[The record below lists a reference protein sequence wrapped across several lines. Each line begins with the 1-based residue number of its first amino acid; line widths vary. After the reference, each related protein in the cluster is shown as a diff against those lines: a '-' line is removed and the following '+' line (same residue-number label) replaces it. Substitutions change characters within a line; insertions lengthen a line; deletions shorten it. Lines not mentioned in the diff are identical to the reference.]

1 MPLNPSPEVDGQAA
15 AAAPEGRGAS
25 EAAFLTAYDPSAH
38 PPLAVTV
45 DLALLTIRAGRL
57 AVVLVR
63 RGGHPHRGRWALP
76 GGFVHPD
83 EDLDQAAGRELREE
97 TGLDVA
103 PWHVEQLRTYGSPGR
118 DPRMR
123 VVSVAYLVFMPG
135 GTEPTAGSDAA
146 AARFWAVDDV
156 WSDDGPELAFDHLD
170 ILGDAVE
177 RIRAKLEYT
186 TLAASFLDEPF
197 TLGELRRAYE
207 AVWGASLHH
216 PNFARKVLAVDD
228 FVRPDSDVAKGKQV
242 LYRRGGARLVMPPLM
257 RPSAPS

>member
-1 MPLNPSPEVDGQAA
+1 MNPEETDAES
-15 AAAPEGRGAS
+15 S
-25 EAAFLTAYDPSAH
+25 FLTGYEPGDF

-45 DLALLTIRAGRL
+45 DLALLTIRNDRL
-57 AVVLVR
+57 AVMLVQR
-63 RGGHPHRGRWALP
+63 AEHPHRGLWALP
-76 GGFVHPD
+76 GGFVRPE
-83 EDLDQAAGRELREE
+83 EDLDDAARRELREE

-103 PWHVEQLRTYGSPGR
+103 PWHLEQLRTYGAPER

-123 VVSVAYLVFMPG
+123 VVSVAYLVFMPV

-156 WSDDGPELAFDHLD
+156 WSVDGPELAFDHQR

-186 TLAASFLDEPF
+186 TLAATFLDQPF

-207 AVWGASLHH
+207 AVWGTTLHH
-216 PNFARKVLAVDD
+216 PNFTRKVLAVDD
-228 FVRPDSDVAKGKQV
+228 FVHADGEMGKGRRV
-242 LYRRGGARLVMPPLM
+242 LYRRGKATTVMPPLM
-257 RPSAPS
+257 RPPPAEA